1 MDLIDCTIRVIRD
14 EHQACYLAR
23 NCDATLEC
31 TNADD
36 DPMLHVHALR
46 LHLYRDVR
54 IQKVADNFT
63 RFKLLDVLDDFTQ
76 QYRSLLKLAS
86 TPLPFPMIQMART
99 FLFLWTF
106 SIPFVLRGVINEIYV
121 GMIFV
126 FFLTYG
132 FIGLEIVSM
141 KLMFPFGACGD
152 VDCMF
157 VCVCGRGVGWNGVV
171 LIWNW
176 EVAVPWT
183 RSV

>member
-36 DPMLHVHALR
+36 DPMIHVHALR

-141 KLMFPFGACGD
+141 KLMFPFGTCGD

-171 LIWNW
+171 LFWNW